1 MAPDKQHNILWLP
14 YHLDLQGGSEQ
25 QLGVEPMTTAAL
37 NAIYDT
43 RQPSRVVAS
52 SSLGEPHAMYAH
64 AGLTVPIFNEGPIRS
79 VVAPDRSL
87 DLFANRFELTRHVVS
102 LINEDPPAER
112 ILYLH
117 GLGGNGKSLLLRHL
131 ETRCCL
137 RTNQWETVRNASDA
151 ELLEQLTEQGQQV
164 PMARIDFGARP
175 AGENRPQEAFSG
187 LFMLKR
193 QLSHYGIATPRFDF
207 AAITYLHKLG
217 FDIAHRVPE
226 LFPRGEISIAMDL
239 ADAVLT
245 LPVLRVGQQLFQL
258 VNSRMDKLFTRR
270 RMQRRVPQEDAE
282 QILTLVPEPDLLHAL
297 PRLFAKDLNDAA
309 GEHARIVLLFD
320 THEAFFG
327 EAIGDADSLIHAD
340 KLMRDE
346 WLRCLLGHLD
356 LGTGIVAIVAGRTRP
371 PWSAAPVL
379 PIPERYIDLRLVGHL
394 TNADASQ
401 YLTLAG
407 IDDRS
412 MRAALVEY
420 ASTAPDEVHP
430 YFLGLCADVALAA
443 GPRLTPGDF
452 TTLVDKERDLAH
464 RLLQWTP
471 AEAEYGILAVSA
483 CRAFTAETF
492 RHLGQALDFPCDR
505 SAFSRLTAFS
515 FIAPLRG
522 GTASGSGAYTMH
534 NILRRSL
541 QNVRP
546 SEVRRAHE
554 LLAQHYGGR
563 KEFTAELDAAYHLNH
578 LNPAQGVA
586 AWVALMDRGLA
597 TGRFDQCRALA
608 GLLGELRIDRDEDR
622 GRCLYRV
629 ARAYLGLGRWS
640 QAENLLNGL
649 PQQSAHA
656 ELVRA
661 EVAFCRGDFDRAE
674 RLARAALDLAEGDAR
689 EGFLFRLAEIELYQG
704 RFADGR
710 QHATEG
716 MTNATDQ
723 APWLKLLGEIEYFS
737 GNIDR
742 AHALI
747 NQALQDV
754 AIRSIQVQDQALYAG
769 LLQDAALV
777 AEANGAWEIAL
788 TSQNKALAIRKASED
803 VRGIAQSLHG
813 LGKAQCGLGLL
824 KEAVH
829 TLSEAG
835 RIARDLGDGLL
846 AAKVIHSEAD
856 ARQANGDHAGAWRLT
871 HKALTEF
878 EHHGTPYDVAS
889 ACLSIARLAGGR
901 ERVRFADRGRHA
913 IAQGGFGVLN
923 RLFPEQAVPSAD
935 RIHNGLIGFCCGD
948 ALGVPWE
955 GKPPQD
961 IALTD
966 TLSAREQWPTGSTSD
981 DTEQLILLAEDLI
994 NNGGTEQ
1001 TFLTAL
1007 ARALP
1012 TMRGAGPTTRRAV
1025 ARFEATGSLAA
1036 DGGATNGAMMRVL
1049 PLGWALPATAT
1060 ERRRELVV
1068 RMTKTT
1074 HADVKAIAT
1083 ACAVAAMGSW
1093 ALETCA
1099 PEELIATANEELDH
1113 FGVRRTEGWA
1123 LSTTGVSLDVMD
1135 TLGAV
1140 LHVLSRHQNPV
1151 DAMRYAVS
1159 LGGDTDTVAAIVGG
1173 ILSCRQDTVNIPWA
1187 PQVVL
1192 PASLYTIAREL
1203 RAMRQAT
1210 YA

>member
-1 MAPDKQHNILWLP
+1 M
-14 YHLDLQGGSEQ
+14 
-25 QLGVEPMTTAAL
+25 
-37 NAIYDT
+37 
-43 RQPSRVVAS
+43 
-52 SSLGEPHAMYAH
+52 
-64 AGLTVPIFNEGPIRS
+64 
-79 VVAPDRSL
+79 APDRSL

-131 ETRCCL
+131 EQRCCL
-137 RTNQWETVRNASDA
+137 HTDQWAAVRNASDA
-151 ELLEQLTEQGQQV
+151 ELLVRLAEHGEQV
-164 PMARIDFGARP
+164 PVARIDFGARP
-175 AGENRPQEAFSG
+175 AGENRPQEAFSA

-193 QLSHYGIATPRFDF
+193 QLARSGIATPRFDF

-226 LFPRGEISIAMDL
+226 LFPRGEAGIALDI
-239 ADAVLT
+239 ADAVMT
-245 LPVLRVGQQLFQL
+245 LPVLRVGQQLFQV
-258 VNSRMDKLFTRR
+258 VNSRMDKVFTRR
-270 RMQRRVPQEDAE
+270 RMQRRVPQVDAE
-282 QILTLVPEPDLLHAL
+282 QILSLVPEPDLLHEL

-309 GEHARIVLLFD
+309 AEHARIVLLFD

-356 LGTGIVAIVAGRTRP
+356 LGAGIVAILAGRTRP
-371 PWSAAPVL
+371 PWSAAPVF
-379 PIPERYIDLRLVGHL
+379 PIPGRYLDLRLVGHL
-394 TNADASQ
+394 TNADARQ
-401 YLTLAG
+401 YLSLAG
-407 IDDRS
+407 VTDPS
-412 MRAALVEY
+412 MREALVEY
-420 ASTAPDEVHP
+420 ASTARDEVHP

-443 GPRLTPGDF
+443 GSRLNPSDF

-483 CRAFTAETF
+483 CRAFTAKTF
-492 RHLGQALDFPCDR
+492 RHLGQVLDFPSDR
-505 SAFSRLTAFS
+505 SAFSKLTAFS

-546 SEVRRAHE
+546 AEVRRAHE
-554 LLAQHYGGR
+554 VLARHYGER
-563 KEFTAELDAAYHLNH
+563 EEFTAELEAAYHLSH
-578 LNPAQGVA
+578 LDPAQGVA

-608 GLLGELRIDRDEDR
+608 GLLSELRIDRDEDR

-629 ARAYLGLGRWS
+629 ARAYLGLGRWN
-640 QAENLLNGL
+640 QAEALLNGL
-649 PQQSAHA
+649 PQRSAHA

-661 EVAFCRGDFDRAE
+661 EVAFCRGDFERAE
-674 RLARAALDLAEGDAR
+674 RLAQAALALSEGDAR

-704 RFADGR
+704 RFRDGR
-710 QHATEG
+710 RHATEG
-716 MTNATDQ
+716 MDTTADQ

-737 GNIDR
+737 GNVER
-742 AHALI
+742 ADTLI
-747 NQALQDV
+747 NQALQEV
-754 AIRSIQVQDQALYAG
+754 GARPTHLRDQALYAG

-777 AEANGAWEIAL
+777 AEATGTWQIAL
-788 TSQNKALAIRKASED
+788 DSQNKALAIRKASED
-803 VRGIAQSLHG
+803 ARGIAQSLHG

-824 KEAVH
+824 KEAAH
-829 TLSEAG
+829 TLAEAG
-835 RIARDLGDGLL
+835 RMARDLGDGLL
-846 AAKVIHSEAD
+846 AAKVTHSEAD
-856 ARQANGDHAGAWRLT
+856 VRRANGDHSGARRLT
-871 HKALTEF
+871 QQALTEF
-878 EHHGTPYDVAS
+878 ERHGTPYDVAS
-889 ACLSIARLAGGR
+889 ACLSLARLTQGR
-901 ERVRFADRGRHA
+901 ERVRYADRGRCA
-913 IAQGGFGVLN
+913 VAQGGFGVLN
-923 RLFPEQAVPSAD
+923 QLFPDQAIPSSE
-935 RIHNGLIGFCCGD
+935 RILNGLTGFCCGD

-966 TLSAREQWPTGSTSD
+966 TLTARGQWPTGSTSD

-994 NNGGTEQ
+994 NTGGSER

-1025 ARFEATGSLAA
+1025 ARFEATGSLVA

-1049 PLGWALPATAT
+1049 PVGWVLPATDAA
-1060 ERRRELVV
+1060 RRRELVE

-1074 HADVKAIAT
+1074 HADPRAIAT

-1093 ALETCA
+1093 ALETCTA
-1099 PEELIATANEELDH
+1099 EDLITIAREELDH
-1113 FGVRRTEGWA
+1113 FGIPDAEGWE
-1123 LSTTGVSLDVMD
+1123 LSPSGVSLDVMD
-1135 TLGAV
+1135 TLGAI
-1140 LHVLSRHQNPV
+1140 LHVLGLHEEPV
-1151 DAMRYAVS
+1151 SAMRYAVS

-1173 ILSCRQDTVNIPWA
+1173 ILSCRQDTVDIPWA
-1187 PQVVL
+1187 PQVAL
-1192 PASLYTIAREL
+1192 PGALDALAQGL
-1203 RAMRQAT
+1203 RATRQAM